1 MRTTSGRKQAGGGRR
16 LVVLALAIAPAV
28 LACAGPRRA
37 VTLPA
42 RGSISSDAD
51 AQVSN
56 ALEAIVTGDAKG
68 NQNDSLFSPAG
79 TVIANGTLRF
89 RPPRLAGVQLGGES
103 AITSTQINV
112 RENMAWGSVEY
123 RWFSTDLNQVRVG
136 RATIILVPRPAGG
149 WWVDQLHSS
158 TSR

>member
-1 MRTTSGRKQAGGGRR
+1 MSTTSERGKAGGGRR
-16 LVVLALAIAPAV
+16 LVRLALAIVPVV
-28 LACAGPRRA
+28 LACAGSKRV

-51 AQVSN
+51 GQVSRV
-56 ALEAIVTGDAKG
+56 LEAIVTGDSKG
-68 NQNDSLFSPAG
+68 NPNDSLFSPAG

-112 RENMAWGSVEY
+112 RESMAWGWVEY
-123 RWFSTDLNQVRVG
+123 RWFSTDLNQVAVG